1 MKICSKLTFDREII
15 TTNNWP
21 ENMEYLTCDNY
32 TGSNTPIRS
41 LNLRSFFVNISEP
54 ATYGKFSF
62 GNANVP
68 FNGNS
73 ALTFD
78 MDILSVSIRNGIEY
92 NENSIGTWA
101 AGFTSPLVIKS
112 NKSVEDLK
120 AKRIYRVYTV
130 VVSMDSMFII

>member
-1 MKICSKLTFDREII
+1 
-15 TTNNWP
+15 
-21 ENMEYLTCDNY
+21 
-32 TGSNTPIRS
+32 
-41 LNLRSFFVNISEP
+41 
-54 ATYGKFSF
+54 
-62 GNANVP
+62 
-68 FNGNS
+68 
-73 ALTFD
+73 